1 MSLKGKKII
10 VGITGGIAAYKIP
23 MLVRLL
29 IKKGAEVRVI
39 TTPAALDFV
48 SKLSLNVVSTQ
59 PVLTDFYD
67 TNGQWNNHVKLALW
81 ADAMLIAPLTANTL
95 AAMAHGYCN
104 NLLLATFLS
113 AKCPIFVAPAMDLD
127 MYKHTTSQ
135 ENLEKIKSFGTEVIP
150 ATSGE
155 LASGLYGEG
164 RMEEPENIINFL
176 EKYFRESQ
184 ILLNK
189 KILITAGP
197 TYENI
202 DPVRFIGNYSSGKM
216 GYHLAEEAAKM
227 GAQVC
232 LISGPTALK
241 AEHPNIKVHSI
252 ISALQM
258 KDKVDEFAAEQD
270 ILIMAAAVADYRVK
284 NIAENKIKKKN
295 ENLHIELIKNP
306 DILKSLGETK
316 KEKQF
321 LVGFALET
329 QNAIENATL
338 KLNKKNAD
346 MIVLNT
352 LEDEGAGFQ
361 TNTNKVTFIAKNKA
375 PISFNLK
382 PKKEVAKDILK
393 YIAENLTS

>member
-135 ENLEKIKSFGTEVIP
+135 ENLKKIKSFGTEVIP

-184 ILLNK
+184 IILNK

-306 DILKSLGETK
+306 DILKFLGETK